1 MKKIT
6 EREYQNALSICLE
19 YQKQIENEILSISRN
34 SNQILLIDLFE
45 NGEIS
50 ARFFNSVCQKL
61 SMLLPNLKDVNYN
74 LFTLFDLFQLNRKQM
89 LLFRNCGKHTLNE
102 FDNLKEKY
110 K

>member
-6 EREYQNALSICLE
+6 EKEYQNALSICFE
-19 YQKQIENEILSISRN
+19 YKKQIENEILSISKN
-34 SNQILLIDLFE
+34 SNQILLIDIFE

-61 SMLLPNLKDVNYN
+61 ELV
-74 LFTLFDLFQLNRKQM
+74 TLFDLFQLNRKQI
-89 LLFRNCGKHTLNE
+89 LGIRGCGKYTLYE
-102 FDNLKEKY
+102 FEKLEVKY